1 MTYETVVQISQTTT
15 LAFFIVLF
23 LAVLA
28 YAFWP
33 TNKAKFEKAA
43 RMPLEMDPNMDHSQG
58 PV

>member
-1 MTYETVVQISQTTT
+1 MTYETVVQLSQTTT
-15 LAFFIVLF
+15 LIFFIVLF

-33 TNKAKFEKAA
+33 TNKTKFDKAA
-43 RMPLEMDPNMDHSQG
+43 RMPLEMDPNMDRTRG

>member
-1 MTYETVVQISQTTT
+1 MTYETVVQISQTAT
-15 LAFFIVLF
+15 LIFFIVLF

-43 RMPLEMDPNMDHSQG
+43 RMPLEMDTNMDRSRG